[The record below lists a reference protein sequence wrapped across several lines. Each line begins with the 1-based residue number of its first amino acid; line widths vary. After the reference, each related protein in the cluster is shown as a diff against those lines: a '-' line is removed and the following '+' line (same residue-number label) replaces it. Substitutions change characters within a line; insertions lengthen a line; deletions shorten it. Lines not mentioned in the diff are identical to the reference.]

1 MIRNMQTRDS
11 QRVMQLWL
19 NGNLQ
24 AHNFIPAKFWESNA
38 PSVYEQLLQADGY
51 VYEADGEILGFAGM
65 QGNYLAGIFVDVR
78 SRSLGIGKKQVS
90 RLFSA
95 CLPGES
101 PRGGLLSEGG
111 AFHCFGRHGR
121 GDRRAGFCNDM
132 GMTGMLSGAGKIYAV

>member
-78 SRSLGIGKKQVS
+78 SRSLGIGKK
-90 RLFSA
+90 
-95 CLPGES
+95 
-101 PRGGLLSEGG
+101 LLSHIKSRYP
-111 AFHCFGRHGR
+111 AFFLHVYQAN
-121 GDRRAGFCNDM
+121 RRAVAFYQREG
-132 GMTGMLSGAGKIYAV
+132 LSIA

>member
-78 SRSLGIGKKQVS
+78 SRSLGIGKK
-90 RLFSA
+90 
-95 CLPGES
+95 
-101 PRGGLLSEGG
+101 LLSHIKSRYP
-111 AFHCFGRHGR
+111 AFFLHVYQAN
-121 GDRRAGFCNDM
+121 RRAVAFYQREGLSIASAGPEEATGEPDFV
-132 GMTGMLSGAGKIYAV
+132 MTWG